1 MADKKEKRQLISAKY
16 SKRSPF
22 GEFWHR
28 FSQNKL
34 AVIGLAFL
42 ILLALEC
49 CFADVIFDY
58 KTDVIGYTMKDRLQG
73 PSAAHWFGTDDMGRD
88 IFSRVMYGAR
98 YSLLIAIATVALSLV
113 VGVTLGAVAGFLG
126 GKADLYIFRVL
137 DIVGSIPG
145 LMMGII
151 VVSALGQST
160 QSLVIAMAISG
171 TIPTARIARTSVMT
185 VKNNEYVES
194 SRSIGMP
201 MGAIILKHIL
211 PNCLS
216 VIIISTALQIPS
228 AIFTESFLSFV
239 GIGVKA
245 PMPSLGSLAN
255 AAREGLQ
262 SYPYKLIFPAIVIC
276 LIVLSLNLLGDG
288 LRDAFDPK
296 LKR

>member
-49 CFADVIFDY
+49 CCADVIFDY

-113 VGVTLGAVAGFLG
+113 IGVTLGAVAGFLG

-201 MGAIILKHIL
+201 MSAIILKHIL

-216 VIIISTALQIPS
+216 PIIVRITLQVGQAIVTASSL
-228 AIFTESFLSFV
+228 SFL
-239 GIGVKA
+239 GLGV
-245 PMPSLGSLAN
+245 PVPSPEWGALLSAGRGFIRN
-255 AAREGLQ
+255 
-262 SYPYKLIFPAIVIC
+262 YPYMTTFPGLAIMLTVMSFNM
-276 LIVLSLNLLGDG
+276 VGDG
-288 LRDAFDPK
+288 LRDALDPK
-296 LKR
+296 LRK